1 MWGNDVY
8 EWLYDNLEDAY
19 TAGEDY
25 IKQKAQEAKDAVMG
39 PVQWIWETL
48 QGDFNADMSAG
59 QIAANAALG
68 LIPVVDQILDCRDLI
83 ANCKNIKEDSSNKGA
98 WIALCLTLIGL
109 FPSLGSA
116 AKGIL
121 KIFFLF
127 LRKAGGD
134 VARVIRPAMKPVLSF
149 LADPKVQKI
158 LGQKQAGEVLTKVA
172 DQLKELS
179 SMVTKSKLLGLFDG
193 AADALKSVVNKVKAV
208 APANVC
214 RMLDDFVETVVE
226 IRGKA
231 DEMIGV
237 VLEPVQKLLDDL
249 EKHLKSEIDELNN
262 SHLAPAGGV
271 VVHQLD
277 DSVVAIQPR
286 IIKATN
292 KEKGIFGE
300 IISDNFMENRKFKN
314 MLPEDR
320 RVRKMTDKPRGRGI
334 DGIYENTN
342 PPPPFVVTETKYRTD
357 TGKYI
362 DDDGK
367 AKDSVLSM
375 TKHSGKQMSDK
386 WVESRLPNELSPG
399 DLKKIRK
406 GGYEKWLIIVDD
418 SGTVLNVT
426 KLDKNAN
433 SARKIYSRD

>member
-109 FPSLGSA
+109 FPTLGSA

-179 SMVTKSKLLGLFDG
+179 SMVTKSKLLGLFDE
-193 AADALKSVVNKVKAV
+193 AADALKGVVNKVKAV

-249 EKHLKSEIDELNN
+249 EKHLKLQIDELNN
-262 SHLAPAGGV
+262 SHLAPAGNV
-271 VVHQLD
+271 VVHRLD

-292 KEKGIFGE
+292 KEKGLFGE
-300 IISDNFMENRKFKN
+300 IISDNFMENKQFEN
-314 MLPEDR
+314 LLSEDR

-334 DGIYENTN
+334 DGIYVRRE
-342 PPPPFVVTETKYRTD
+342 PPPPLYIVTETKYRTD

-362 DDDGK
+362 DDDGV

-375 TKHSGKQMSDK
+375 TKHSGKQMSNR
-386 WVESRLPNELSPG
+386 WVEQRLPDELS
-399 DLKKIRK
+399 DDELLELEAT
-406 GGYEKWLIIVDD
+406 GYQKWLIIVDD
-418 SGTVLNVT
+418 SGSVVNVT
-426 KLDKNAN
+426 TLDKDAN
-433 SARKIYSRD
+433 SLERIF